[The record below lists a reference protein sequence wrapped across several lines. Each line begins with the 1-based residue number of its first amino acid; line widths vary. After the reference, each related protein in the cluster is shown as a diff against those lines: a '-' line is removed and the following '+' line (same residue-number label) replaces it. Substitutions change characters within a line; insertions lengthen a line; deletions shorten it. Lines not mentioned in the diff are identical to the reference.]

1 MADLARIKS
10 NVAKMAAQNA
20 PEEDIDGY
28 IASEGVTIDDVR
40 NFKPGEKAPIHAE
53 PGPGQ
58 EGFGELTPYEPSFL
72 ESVGNR
78 LYDAANAMGLP
89 ASQMRR
95 DLQGVDAFVRGAADV
110 PTFGLADEISARA
123 GAVTGVGGE
132 RGNYEGNLELQRAI
146 DEQDEITNPGARFA
160 GQVAGSVVLPAG
172 RARTAL
178 GAGAEGAALAGL
190 YGFGSGEGGAEDRL
204 VNAGKSA
211 IAGFGVG
218 STFRKVANTLGNRAA
233 AKTIQSNEQI
243 RKQAETAYN
252 KAEAAGV
259 IFKPEGVKQLAHQI
273 VADLAD
279 FGFDPALQPGVAA
292 VIRRFQGLDG
302 QNVTLKGLDVVR
314 RVANNA
320 AKVKDNPSQQEI
332 SRRIVDRIDDYIE
345 NVTEADVLMGNAK
358 QGAAAMRE
366 AREAW
371 GRFRRSQMVDTATAR
386 ADLRAASTGSGGNA
400 DNATRQ
406 NVRRLIERPGL
417 KPNERAAAERVVRGT
432 PTQNALRLAGKLA
445 PTGVVSGVLSGGA
458 GYGLAGP
465 LGIALPLAGAGA
477 KALADRMTI
486 KNVERLS
493 QIIRSG
499 GQTAK
504 DLGNLA
510 RGGQLDVPGV
520 KRIENVAKALG
531 MRVSELAAALREYA
545 IAR

>member
-1 MADLARIKS
+1 MATLTVNGRKVRVDDSFRNLSPNEQSATVDEIAKS
-10 NVAKMAAQNA
+10 LGGQQPA
-20 PEEDIDGY
+20 D
-28 IASEGVTIDDVR
+28 
-40 NFKPGEKAPIHAE
+40 KAPIKAE
-53 PGPGQ
+53 PGPEPQ
-58 EGFGELTPYEPSFL
+58 QQGFGELKPYEPGVV
-72 ESVGNR
+72 ESISNR
-78 LYDAANAMGLP
+78 LYDAAKALGLP

-110 PTFGLADEISARA
+110 PTFGLADEISAAA
-123 GAVTGVGGE
+123 GAATGIGGE
-132 RGNYEGNLELQRAI
+132 RGNYEGNLEFQRAM
-146 DEQDEITNPGARFA
+146 DEQDEVTNPGARFA
-160 GQVAGSVVLPAG
+160 GQVTGAMALPAG
-172 RARTAL
+172 RAKTVL
-178 GAGAEGAALAGL
+178 GAAAEGAAVSGG
-190 YGFGSGEGGAEDRL
+190 YGFGSGEGGVVERGK
-204 VNAGKSA
+204 NAVKSA
-211 IAGFGVG
+211 AIGAPVAATVRG
-218 STFRKVANTLGNRAA
+218 VANTLGNRAA
-233 AKTIQSNEQI
+233 AKTIPSNEQI
-243 RKQAETAYN
+243 RKHAETAYN

-259 IFKPEGVKQLAHQI
+259 IFKPDGVKQLAHQI

-332 SRRIVDRIDDYIE
+332 SRRIIDRIDDYIE

-366 AREAW
+366 GREAW

-406 NVRRLIERPGL
+406 NVRRLVERPGL
-417 KPNERAAAERVVRGT
+417 KPNEKAAAERVVRGT
-432 PTQNALRLAGKLA
+432 PTQNALRLVGKLA

-458 GYGLAGP
+458 GVTLAGP
-465 LGIALPLAGAGA
+465 AGLALPLVGAGA

-504 DLGNLA
+504 DLGKLA

-520 KRIENVAKALG
+520 KRIENVAKSLG
-531 MRVSELAAALREYA
+531 MRASELAAALREYA